1 MMRHRGVMPWHKNAS
16 LTLYP
21 DERQSRGVLGIVR
34 ENRRVVIRLGSDIGE
49 VVERLGKS
57 RARCIG
63 GHAQLLI
70 ELGEQLDGRFRPK
83 AVFTIGETLLADRR
97 ARLTTLYGAD
107 PVDTYGTS
115 EAGVVAWQCAAAD
128 LYHVNHE
135 ANLVEILDDDLN
147 PVKPGEL
154 GHVVLT
160 SLWNPL
166 MPFVRY
172 RVGDSA
178 AWATRPCRCGSRL
191 AALSTVAGRTYD
203 WIVNSEGR
211 RIAPHRMLI
220 SMHLETKIT
229 EEVLHY
235 RVRQH
240 EDRRVVVELVTTPL
254 FERGHIE
261 QLATSY
267 RRLLGCERVD
277 VRKVDR
283 IDTAGSKFEVIRSDA
298 RVADESAR

>member
-1 MMRHRGVMPWHKNAS
+1 
-16 LTLYP
+16 
-21 DERQSRGVLGIVR
+21 
-34 ENRRVVIRLGSDIGE
+34 
-49 VVERLGKS
+49 
-57 RARCIG
+57 
-63 GHAQLLI
+63 
-70 ELGEQLDGRFRPK
+70 
-83 AVFTIGETLLADRR
+83 
-97 ARLTTLYGAD
+97 
-107 PVDTYGTS
+107 
-115 EAGVVAWQCAAAD
+115 
-128 LYHVNHE
+128 
-135 ANLVEILDDDLN
+135 
-147 PVKPGEL
+147 
-154 GHVVLT
+154 
-160 SLWNPL
+160 
-166 MPFVRY
+166 
-172 RVGDSA
+172 
-178 AWATRPCRCGSRL
+178 
-191 AALSTVAGRTYD
+191 VAGRTYD